1 MGHKA
6 VGAPQLVK
14 TLRRTY
20 ARKLGE
26 LRAGSGDE
34 SRLTADLEH
43 LAAVILMFW
52 PVEDL
57 AAIKPVRP
65 HASHKGGKTGA
76 VWLTAALD
84 VLRTAEEP
92 LTAQEIVT
100 RIVAARGEPV
110 NVDSPAFV
118 SAECSLIAALGR
130 RRGSYVVRIGAH
142 RPYRWALG

>member
-6 VGAPQLVK
+6 VGPPQLVK

-26 LRAGSGDE
+26 LRAGSDVA
-34 SRLTADLEH
+34 ADLEH

-52 PVEDL
+52 PGEDF

-84 VLRTAEEP
+84 VLRTANGP
-92 LTAQEIVT
+92 LTVQEIVA
-100 RIVAARGEPV
+100 RIMAARGEPV
-110 NVDSPAFV
+110 DPDSSAFV

-130 RRGSYVVRIGAH
+130 RRDAYVVRIGKH
-142 RPYRWALG
+142 RPYGWALA